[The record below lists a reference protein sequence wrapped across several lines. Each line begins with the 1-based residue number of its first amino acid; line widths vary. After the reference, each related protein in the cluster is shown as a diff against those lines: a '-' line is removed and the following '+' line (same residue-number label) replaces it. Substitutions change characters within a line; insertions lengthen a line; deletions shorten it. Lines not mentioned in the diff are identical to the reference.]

1 MSRGPD
7 PPTLLSLWEIHV
19 KRTDA
24 PRRTTITLP
33 KPADRAARLTITGD
47 SDPDMDE
54 ALRRIRTRALK
65 RLEIEAAYLERDH
78 QLRSAVAHEIA
89 TGIAA

>member
-1 MSRGPD
+1 MADLSMRVVAHEI
-7 PPTLLSLWEIHV
+7 PPH
-19 KRTDA
+19 KPA
-24 PRRTTITLP
+24 PR
-33 KPADRAARLTITGD
+33 AVRLGLAGD

-65 RLEIEAAYLERDH
+65 HLEIEAAYLERDH
-78 QLRSAVAHEIA
+78 QLRSAVAREIA